1 MWSLFDSKGAGAL
14 RSFGGRFVEPH
25 GYGEAC
31 GAAAGAIGA
40 AATGAGFCG
49 DGSTGFGRHLSTTEQ
64 NAASLPASIF
74 PSE

>member
-1 MWSLFDSKGAGAL
+1 MWNLFNSQGAGAL

-25 GYGEAC
+25 GYGEAW
-31 GAAAGAIGA
+31 GAAPGAIGA
-40 AATGAGFCG
+40 AATGGGFCG
-49 DGSTGFGRHLSTTEQ
+49 DGSAGFGRHPSTTEQ